1 MPSKRELNK
10 VEMEIDA
17 KKPKMANINIDK
29 QINSKETHVTK
40 LLHSFSKTGNLE
52 LVKKLLQHNNAM
64 IDNKNKIDIDDKNE
78 EEMTALH
85 LAAENGHAEIVAEL
99 LAHGADVNLYNGC
112 DEPRKCGKNC
122 KTENALHM
130 ATKMGHFEV
139 VKEILKHPNVNI
151 DAWDGLTNWTSLHQ
165 ASVDRN
171 IEILTLLLAHGA
183 NGNIILGDND
193 DGLDQY
199 IRDTTILHDTSR
211 AGHSEIVKELLKYKI
226 DVDFNNKDGET
237 ALHIASEKG
246 HAEIVA
252 SLLDYGANV
261 KLFTKHEHI
270 IDEKAMHMASRRGH
284 LETVRELLKHD
295 KDIDFKNESGQ
306 SSLHVAA
313 ESRQTLIVKELIKQG
328 AKIDL
333 HVGNKPEGCIGANG
347 ICDIECYPKGNAL
360 YLASKKGYADIVKF
374 LLLHGAKVTMPCS
387 PDALDIACQEGH
399 LEVVK
404 ELINCGASI
413 QPYNEKLHDP
423 DVEFWRPKPPLHR
436 AVVFGRIE
444 VVKELLKLGAKV
456 NHEDD
461 FYGTPINIVAKTGN
475 LPIAKVLMSYGA
487 NPYYELDGDLDMDWS
502 GDVTPLGNAMN
513 NEQYLIVEEMLI
525 HGEIDTIIDD
535 QNCTA
540 LHSAC
545 VTGRVKSVTQLLAK
559 GFNPNSL
566 DKNHQTPLHHSIE
579 GASIYGA
586 SDLVTDLL
594 NHGADINIQDDNGKT
609 AFHKAFNV
617 LPNDKIINI
626 LLQERHNY
634 NFDLKDKN
642 GKTVL
647 DIAIE
652 KRNHA
657 VARMIAKRM
666 CPKPKITNSI
676 YPLKYL
682 M

>member
-226 DVDFNNKDGET
+226 DVDFRNKDGET
-237 ALHIASEKG
+237 ALHIASGKG
-246 HAEIVA
+246 HVEIVA
-252 SLLDYGANV
+252 CLLDYGANIG
-261 KLFTKHEHI
+261 LFTKHEHI

-295 KDIDFKNESGQ
+295 KDIDCKNESGE
-306 SSLHVAA
+306 SSLHVAT
-313 ESRQTLIVKELIKQG
+313 ESGQTLIVKELIKQG
-328 AKIDL
+328 AKIDF
-333 HVGNKPEGCIGANG
+333 HVGKKPEGCIGANG
-347 ICDIECYPKGNAL
+347 ICDRVCYPKGNAL
-360 YLASKKGYADIVKF
+360 YLASEKGHLNIVK
-374 LLLHGAKVTMPCS
+374 LLLKHGAKLTMPCS
-387 PDALDIACQEGH
+387 PDALDIACQKGH
-399 LEVVK
+399 L
-404 ELINCGASI
+404 
-413 QPYNEKLHDP
+413 
-423 DVEFWRPKPPLHR
+423 
-436 AVVFGRIE
+436 
-444 VVKELLKLGAKV
+444 
-456 NHEDD
+456 
-461 FYGTPINIVAKTGN
+461 
-475 LPIAKVLMSYGA
+475 
-487 NPYYELDGDLDMDWS
+487 
-502 GDVTPLGNAMN
+502 
-513 NEQYLIVEEMLI
+513 
-525 HGEIDTIIDD
+525 
-535 QNCTA
+535 
-540 LHSAC
+540 
-545 VTGRVKSVTQLLAK
+545 
-559 GFNPNSL
+559 
-566 DKNHQTPLHHSIE
+566 
-579 GASIYGA
+579 
-586 SDLVTDLL
+586 
-594 NHGADINIQDDNGKT
+594 
-609 AFHKAFNV
+609 
-617 LPNDKIINI
+617 
-626 LLQERHNY
+626 
-634 NFDLKDKN
+634 
-642 GKTVL
+642 
-647 DIAIE
+647 
-652 KRNHA
+652 
-657 VARMIAKRM
+657 
-666 CPKPKITNSI
+666 
-676 YPLKYL
+676 
-682 M
+682 